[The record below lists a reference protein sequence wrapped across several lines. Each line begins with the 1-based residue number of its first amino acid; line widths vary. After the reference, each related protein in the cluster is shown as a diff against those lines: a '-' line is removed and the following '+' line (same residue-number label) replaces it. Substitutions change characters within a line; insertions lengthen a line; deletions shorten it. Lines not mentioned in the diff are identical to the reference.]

1 MKNVFILYV
10 ITQLVTTAYGLAV
23 IESTRPFVESKL
35 IDQGYHK
42 NKNSLYRF
50 NNTASNILKGFI
62 PFYYLIKSLKITM
75 RKGDVSN
82 EVMEQIKSKNYVLD
96 EEEIEEEIP
105 TDVKVIED
113 IKEDDLVNSMNIA
126 FEKPEKYT
134 ARKNNISL
142 LDTYETPIEYEEKQA
157 SKEDDLELSPFV
169 NNEKVVEQ
177 VLVKEEVTNKDIAKA
192 ICDLDLHELV
202 SLREKIAELEEI
214 KKNNKELKLE
224 KDVA

>member
-96 EEEIEEEIP
+96 EEEIEEEIESN
-105 TDVKVIED
+105 TKVIEEV
-113 IKEDDLVNSMNIA
+113 KEDDLIKNMNID

-157 SKEDDLELSPFV
+157 SKEDALELSPFV

-192 ICDLDLHELV
+192 ICDLDLNELV
-202 SLREKIAELEEI
+202 SLREKIAQLEEI